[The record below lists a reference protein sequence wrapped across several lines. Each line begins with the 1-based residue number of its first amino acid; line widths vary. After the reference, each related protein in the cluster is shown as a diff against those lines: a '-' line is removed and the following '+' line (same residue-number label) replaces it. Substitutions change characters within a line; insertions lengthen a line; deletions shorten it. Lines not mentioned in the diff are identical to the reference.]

1 MVERSVTAS
10 SDMGIPQEK
19 SLDESFEY
27 VSTPKNKRSSSS
39 EEETIKWSHN
49 HRYKKPSKTK
59 RGEGRRLLIETQ
71 KGRIVTRLERNAEV
85 QTQDL
90 VGVATSEHA
99 TVQEGPKPVQDIQP
113 LTGEEINILR
123 AQMRYNIQSPVG
135 IPQPVV
141 PKIFQRP
148 HKHPIF
154 DGNCKNLESFIME
167 MELTHGEWIAG
178 EKGEVHNPQFLSQLV
193 EYFPVDSAVRI
204 WYSLYASERMK
215 TNKDMSWSNLIKALR
230 QDYGRWELPGTLFN
244 EYWNLKQESDTVQE
258 YITKK
263 KSAAFQAKEYIVEEL
278 LMYGFVSGLRPNI
291 QNHVIVLQPDSVEHA
306 QKLAIAFENNYVAAV
321 RRSEPRGVCKEEK
334 EKSGK
339 RKRATENNT
348 KVLNSKQK
356 QALEELRDFR
366 RGKCFKCGSTGHM
379 QDKCAA
385 SSADMDNHR
394 ERTNTFRN
402 RISGK

>member
-19 SLDESFEY
+19 GLDESFEY

-59 RGEGRRLLIETQ
+59 RVQGRRLLIETQ

-85 QTQDL
+85 QTTDL

-99 TVQEGPKPVQDIQP
+99 TVQEIPKPVQDIQP

-215 TNKDMSWSNLIKALR
+215 TNKDMSWLNLIKALR

-244 EYWNLKQESDTVQE
+244 EY
-258 YITKK
+258 
-263 KSAAFQAKEYIVEEL
+263 
-278 LMYGFVSGLRPNI
+278 
-291 QNHVIVLQPDSVEHA
+291 
-306 QKLAIAFENNYVAAV
+306 
-321 RRSEPRGVCKEEK
+321 
-334 EKSGK
+334 
-339 RKRATENNT
+339 
-348 KVLNSKQK
+348 
-356 QALEELRDFR
+356 
-366 RGKCFKCGSTGHM
+366 
-379 QDKCAA
+379 
-385 SSADMDNHR
+385 
-394 ERTNTFRN
+394 
-402 RISGK
+402 